1 MRTLAKPFILFV
13 ERFYPD
19 PFVFAIVL
27 TFVSGLMALGLT
39 DAGPVEVLV
48 AWGEGLKG
56 LLTFIAQIALT
67 LVTAHALAHTDAVGA
82 GLARL
87 GALPRRAATAYALV
101 ALVAGA
107 ASLIAWSLGLVAGA
121 IIARQVALRSAE
133 RGLRLHYPLLVAS
146 AYAGFV
152 VWHMGYSSSAALFV
166 ATPGHALEQQVGG
179 TIPVSETIFAG
190 WNIATALVTLIL
202 VPIVCALMRP
212 ADEEVIPLDADAREL
227 GPEESPPSPGSTRPS
242 PAERIDNARIL
253 SAALGIALACYLV
266 YWFSSNGLD
275 LNLNIVNWSF
285 MCLGLLLARSPV
297 HYVRLIA
304 GASGTVGQIILQ
316 YPFYAGIMGLMIT
329 TGLVEVIAGWFTAIA
344 SAQTLGFWAF
354 LSAGLINFFI
364 PSGGGQWAVQ
374 GPIFIEAA
382 RVLGTDPSRIVMAVA
397 YGDQWTNMI
406 QPFWTIPLLAIA
418 GLPMRRIM
426 GYTFVVFIVTFFT
439 FGGGILLAGAG

>member
-1 MRTLAKPFILFV
+1 MRAIATPFILLV

-39 DAGPVEVLV
+39 AAGPADVLV
-48 AWGEGLKG
+48 AWGERLKG

-67 LVTAHALAHTDAVGA
+67 LVTAHALAHTDTVRA

-87 GALPRRAATAYALV
+87 GGLPRRAATAYALV
-101 ALVAGA
+101 AFVSGV
-107 ASLIAWSLGLVAGA
+107 ASLFAWSLGLVTGA
-121 IIARQVALRSAE
+121 IIARQVALRSAD

-166 ATPGHALEQQVGG
+166 ATPGHALEQQLGG
-179 TIPVSETIFAG
+179 TIPVTETIFAG
-190 WNIATALVTLIL
+190 WNIVTALVTLAL
-202 VPIVCALMRP
+202 VPIVCAFMRP
-212 ADEEVIPLDADAREL
+212 ADAEVVPLDAGAGDPD
-227 GPEESPPSPGSTRPS
+227 PEKRISTSATS

-253 SAALGIALACYLV
+253 SAALGAALACYLV
-266 YWFSSNGLD
+266 YWFSQRGLD
-275 LNLNIVNWSF
+275 LTLNIVNWSF
-285 MCLGLLLARSPV
+285 LCLGLLLARSPI
-297 HYVRLIA
+297 HYVKLIT
-304 GASGTVGQIILQ
+304 GASTTVAQIILQ
-316 YPFYAGIMGLMIT
+316 YPFYAGIMGIMIS
-329 TGLVEVIAGWFTAIA
+329 TGLVEVIANWFTALA
-344 SAQTLGFWAF
+344 SAETLGFWAF

-382 RVLGTDPSRIVMAVA
+382 RMLGTDPSRIVMAVA
-397 YGDQWTNMI
+397 YGDQWTNMV
-406 QPFWTIPLLAIA
+406 QPFWTIPLLVIA

-439 FGGGILLAGAG
+439 FGGGILLAGS

>member
-1 MRTLAKPFILFV
+1 MRALAKPFILFV

-19 PFVFAIVL
+19 PFVFAIAL
-27 TFVSGLMALGLT
+27 TFVSALMALGLT

-67 LVTAHALAHTDAVGA
+67 LVTAHALAHTDTVRA

-87 GALPRRAATAYALV
+87 GALPRGAAAAYALV
-101 ALVAGA
+101 ALVAGV

-121 IIARQVALRSAE
+121 IIARQVALRSSE

-166 ATPGHALEQQVGG
+166 ATPGHALETQIGG

-190 WNIATALVTLIL
+190 WNIATALVTLAL
-202 VPIVCALMRP
+202 VPIVCAFMRP
-212 ADEEVIPLDADAREL
+212 ADEEVVPLDASAGEL
-227 GPEESPPSPGSTRPS
+227 DPEESQPTPEATRTS

-253 SAALGIALACYLV
+253 STALGIALACYLV
-266 YWFSSNGLD
+266 YWFSSKGLN
-275 LNLNIVNWSF
+275 LTLNIVNWSF
-285 MCLGLLLARSPV
+285 LCLGLLLARSPV

-316 YPFYAGIMGLMIT
+316 YPLYAGIMGLMIT
-329 TGLVEVIAGWFTAIA
+329 TGLVEVIAGWFTTIA

-426 GYTFVVFIVTFFT
+426 GYTFVVFLVTFFT

>member
-1 MRTLAKPFILFV
+1 MRSLAKPFVLLV

-27 TFVSGLMALGLT
+27 TFVAGLMALGLT
-39 DAGPVEVLV
+39 HAGPTELLV
-48 AWGEGLKG
+48 GWGEGLKG
-56 LLTFIAQIALT
+56 LLTFMAQIALT

-82 GLARL
+82 ALARL
-87 GALPRRAATAYALV
+87 GDLPRRATTAYALV
-101 ALVAGA
+101 ALVAGV
-107 ASLIAWSLGLVAGA
+107 ASLIAWSIGLVVGA
-121 IIARQVALRSAE
+121 IMARQVAVRASA

-179 TIPVSETIFAG
+179 IIPVSETIFAS
-190 WNIATALVTLIL
+190 WNIVTALVTLVL
-202 VPIVCALMRP
+202 VVLVCPLMRP
-212 ADEEVIPLDADAREL
+212 REEEVIPLDL
-227 GPEESPPSPGSTRPS
+227 GSGDLDSPDPKGATPAST

-266 YWFSSNGLD
+266 YWFSSKGLN
-275 LNLNIVNWSF
+275 LTLNIVNWSF
-285 MCLGLLLARSPV
+285 LCLGLLLARSPV
-297 HYVRLIA
+297 HYVRLVA
-304 GASGTVGQIILQ
+304 GASTTVAQILLQ
-316 YPFYAGIMGLMIT
+316 YPFYAGIMGVMVS
-329 TGLVEVIAGWFTAIA
+329 TGLVAVIAGWFTAIA
-344 SAQTLGFWAF
+344 SAQTLGFWTF
-354 LSAGLINFFI
+354 VSAGLINFFV

-382 RVLGTDPSRIVMAVA
+382 RLLGTDPSRIVMAVA
-397 YGDQWTNMI
+397 YGDQWTNMV

-426 GYTFVVFIVTFFT
+426 GYTFVIFIVTFVT
-439 FGGGILLAGAG
+439 FAGGILLAGRG

>member
-101 ALVAGA
+101 ALVAGVS
-107 ASLIAWSLGLVAGA
+107 SLIAWSLGLVAGA

-212 ADEEVIPLDADAREL
+212 ADEEVIPLEADARDL
-227 GPEESPPSPGSTRPS
+227 DPGESRPSLHSDKSS

-253 SAALGIALACYLV
+253 SAALGLTLAGYLV

-285 MCLGLLLARSPV
+285 LCLGLLLARSPV

-329 TGLVEVIAGWFTAIA
+329 TGLVGVIAGWFTAIA

-382 RVLGTDPSRIVMAVA
+382 RVLGTDPHASSWPWPTVISGR
-397 YGDQWTNMI
+397 T
-406 QPFWTIPLLAIA
+406 
-418 GLPMRRIM
+418 
-426 GYTFVVFIVTFFT
+426 
-439 FGGGILLAGAG
+439 